1 MELIP
6 ENIPQWLS
14 VLLLNLSVVVIGI
27 LAIAG
32 IFDRRTK
39 ERQRESQE
47 LEDRVRALYK
57 EEVTQQKTEIN
68 ELRIEVANLKDRSIK
83 MEAENQLMKEL
94 LQGRDG
100 DSVQFRERA
109 EHTMELVDKLSE
121 IAVKNG
127 SKTDAV
133 MEAVKST
140 NKNVERL
147 AIAIEKHL
155 K

>member
-1 MELIP
+1 MEQIPANLPSWLTILLI
-6 ENIPQWLS
+6 
-14 VLLLNLSVVVIGI
+14 NLSVVVVGV

-39 ERQRESQE
+39 ERQKESQD

-57 EEVTQQKTEIN
+57 EEVTQQKTEIS
-68 ELRIEVANLKDRSIK
+68 ELRAEVANLKDRSIK
-83 MEAENQLMKEL
+83 MEAENQIMKEL

-100 DSVQFRERA
+100 ETIQFRERA
-109 EHTMELVDKLSE
+109 EYTMELVNKLSE

-133 MEAVKST
+133 MEAVKAT

-147 AIAIEKHL
+147 AVAIEKHL